1 MHGLLYV
8 TASTLTDQL
17 CDHDMLLRQ
26 SKGSCDNCVTTAGYM
41 RYDYVNSSMDVC
53 ASWKCYSKDNG

>member
-17 CDHDMLLRQ
+17 CDHGMLLRQ

-41 RYDYVNSSMDVC
+41 HYDYVNSSMDVC
-53 ASWKCYSKDNG
+53 AT